1 MDQSFRGFHSLL
13 LENPLLGCSR
23 ENYQI
28 MQLMH
33 IQQTGR
39 LEKFSNDLRFKQ
51 SFSFQNLFAPMEGC
65 ICNLNQQQKIDEK
78 QIEQKRHEMSRMA
91 ENFLQLSYGINP
103 SGTNQRKEQE
113 LTKKRNIQRRL

>member
-51 SFSFQNLFAPMEGC
+51 SFSFQNLFAPMEGY

-103 SGTNQRKEQE
+103 SGTNQRKKQE

>member
-1 MDQSFRGFHSLL
+1 M
-13 LENPLLGCSR
+13 
-23 ENYQI
+23 
-28 MQLMH
+28 
-33 IQQTGR
+33 
-39 LEKFSNDLRFKQ
+39 EKFSNDLRFKQ